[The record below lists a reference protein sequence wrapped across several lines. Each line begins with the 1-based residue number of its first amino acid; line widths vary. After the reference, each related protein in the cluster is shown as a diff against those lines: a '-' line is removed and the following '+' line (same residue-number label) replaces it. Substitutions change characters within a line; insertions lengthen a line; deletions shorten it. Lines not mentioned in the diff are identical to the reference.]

1 MRRVPYRM
9 GHHADTRKNRFHH
22 MSGYG
27 GGYLEPEPRGRV
39 TKLNPDYHIPMRS
52 ETLAEM
58 KLAFLPGI
66 RFCSVV

>member
-1 MRRVPYRM
+1 MRRVPYRI

-39 TKLNPDYHIPMRS
+39 TKLNPDYPNPMKR
-52 ETLAEM
+52 ETLTENRHDLL
-58 KLAFLPGI
+58 KGI